1 MHAYAPPMLDAH
13 DATDVAER
21 YSLGDD
27 AALSGPV
34 ARGEV
39 GQVWRLT
46 TSRGTFAIKEQ
57 FDPFPEDEVREHAAF
72 QEAAHA
78 AGIHVPAVIRDRAGG
93 ATTMFGDVQVRAFGW
108 VDLRDRTPD
117 VDPAEVGSVVASI
130 HRLPF
135 AGRLPTDPWYT
146 EPVGSDRWDALGP
159 QAPRGVGAVRGSVHR
174 DAGRAGRAGGA
185 HRGAAQPADVPS
197 RSVGRQRPADR
208 STAPCA
214 SSTGRT
220 ADWPIPLRSSRSCCS
235 SSAWGTRSG
244 CGRSTTRTWMRAA
257 REGSTGAGTFSMLI
271 AQLGHIGE
279 DACLRWLDTTEP
291 ADERARQ
298 AARADEFLTLSLTR
312 RRDRRDPGRRDRI
325 ARRAPRPH
333 ILPTMAP
340 LPHLHRT

>member
-1 MHAYAPPMLDAH
+1 MLAAD

-27 AALSGPV
+27 AALTGPV

-72 QEAAHA
+72 QETAFA
-78 AGIHVPAVIRDRAGG
+78 AGIHVPAVIRDRDGRPA
-93 ATTMFGDVQVRAFGW
+93 TMFDDVQVRAFGW
-108 VDLRDRTPD
+108 VDLRERTPD
-117 VDPAEVGSVVASI
+117 VDPAEVGSVIASI

-146 EPVGSDRWDALGP
+146 EPVGSDRWDALAGRLHEAE
-159 QAPRGVGAVRGSVHR
+159 APFAERFTAMQDELVALEDLIEEPRTLRTCHR
-174 DAGRAGRAGGA
+174 DLW
-185 HRGAAQPADVPS
+185 ADNILRTHDGPLCVIDWENCGLADPGQELAL
-197 RSVGRQRPADR
+197 VLFEFGMGDADR
-208 STAPCA
+208 
-214 SSTGRT
+214 
-220 ADWPIPLRSSRSCCS
+220 
-235 SSAWGTRSG
+235 
-244 CGRSTTRTWMRAA
+244 TRTIYDAYVDADGPGRID
-257 REGSTGAGTFSMLI
+257 GPGTFSMLI

-298 AARADEFLTLSLTR
+298 AARADEFLTLALTR
-312 RRDRRDPGRRDRI
+312 RGIDE
-325 ARRAPRPH
+325 
-333 ILPTMAP
+333 ILDAATA
-340 LPHLHRT
+340 

>member
-1 MHAYAPPMLDAH
+1 MPMLLRCSMLH

-46 TSRGTFAIKEQ
+46 TSAGTFAIKEQ

-78 AGIHVPAVIRDRAGG
+78 AGINVPAVIRDRDGR

-108 VDLRDRTPD
+108 VDLRERTPD
-117 VDPAEVGSVVASI
+117 VAPVEVGSLVASI

-135 AGRLPTDPWYT
+135 DGRLPTDPWYT
-146 EPVGSDRWDALGP
+146 EPVGSDRWDALARRLHEASAP
-159 QAPRGVGAVRGSVHR
+159 FADRFTAMRDELVALEELIEAPRNLRTCHR
-174 DAGRAGRAGGA
+174 DLWADNVLRTLDGPLCVIDWENCGLADPAQELALVLFEFGMGNAERIRTIHDAYLDAGG
-185 HRGAAQPADVPS
+185 P
-197 RSVGRQRPADR
+197 GRID
-208 STAPCA
+208 
-214 SSTGRT
+214 
-220 ADWPIPLRSSRSCCS
+220 
-235 SSAWGTRSG
+235 
-244 CGRSTTRTWMRAA
+244 
-257 REGSTGAGTFSMLI
+257 GAGTFSMLI

-312 RRDRRDPGRRDRI
+312 RGIDQ
-325 ARRAPRPH
+325 
-333 ILPTMAP
+333 ILDAVTA
-340 LPHLHRT
+340 